1 MKSPWSRRG
10 TKWVD
15 WFHCNLI
22 GLGHKRALTHK
33 YFTRSL
39 GHKHVKAV
47 VGANKPCAWMG
58 WCRFSYC
65 RWIAGGMTTTT
76 ERWPNFYFF
85 FAWEVGPFVHS
96 NNSTFLLLFL
106 SFLSVF
112 LSVLNSWHLEP
123 AAFVL
128 CPSPIS
134 LLPSFKTQYALT
146 AQKIQVSVL

>member
-1 MKSPWSRRG
+1 MWKYKKNHEEKLMKSPWSRRG

-15 WFHCNLI
+15 WFHGNLI

-58 WCRFSYC
+58 WYRFSYC
-65 RWIAGGMTTTT
+65 RWIAGGMTT
-76 ERWPNFYFF
+76 ERWPNFFF
-85 FAWEVGPFVHS
+85 FFFCLRGGPICAFQQFH
-96 NNSTFLLLFL
+96 L

-128 CPSPIS
+128 SPSPLS
-134 LLPSFKTQYALT
+134 LLPSFKT
-146 AQKIQVSVL
+146 